1 MQKQE
6 MMLPLNKK
14 FDLSMSSTKTFEL
27 KIIGKYKKQNKN
39 KIATLFL
46 GAFKGKNEKTVL
58 VRLLMGPW
66 FTIGQI

>member
-14 FDLSMSSTKTFEL
+14 FDLSMSSTKKFEL
-27 KIIGKYKKQNKN
+27 EIIGKYKKQNK
-39 KIATLFL
+39 KATLFL
-46 GAFKGKNEKTVL
+46 GAFKRKKEKTVL